1 MRHRFD
7 GADAAAL
14 PWPDSSVDLG
24 VTSPPYGLD
33 VNYQDADDSDYAGW
47 LGRLATWLAELYR
60 VAQRASG
67 RLCLNVP
74 LDRDR
79 GGWQPVSADAINV
92 ARPVGWHFRT
102 WLLSDKLQAVEDTDL
117 GRIESGV
124 RHNATSPFEPFL

>member
-1 MRHRFD
+1 M
-7 GADAAAL
+7 
-14 PWPDSSVDLG
+14 SSANRTTI
-24 VTSPPYGLD
+24 TSPVARVRRHCWTHSGLD

-60 VAQRASG
+60 VARHASG

-92 ARPVGWHFRT
+92 ARTAAGTSAPGCSGTNSRPERA
-102 WLLSDKLQAVEDTDL
+102 QIGAVSIPRGLPT
-117 GRIESGV
+117 
-124 RHNATSPFEPFL
+124 

>member
-7 GADAAAL
+7 VADAAAL
-14 PWPDSSVDLG
+14 PWPDSSGDLV

-33 VNYQDADDSDYAGW
+33 VNYQDADDSEYAGW

-60 VAQRASG
+60 VAQCASG

-79 GGWQPVSADAINV
+79 GGWQPLSADAINV
-92 ARPVGWHFRT
+92 ARTVGWHFGT
-102 WLLSDKLQAVEDTDL
+102 WLLLDKLPAGASPNRGSTD
-117 GRIESGV
+117 SAGV
-124 RHNATSPFEPFL
+124 STRPVPV